1 MHALFSMR
9 MCFPKIAN
17 SEVSIRRDGEKI
29 DSLEEQSVSLRST
42 KPIAEAQEEKI
53 RLKLASP

>member
-1 MHALFSMR
+1 